1 MLYDIFLKPY
11 ESYSLLFIILE
22 AIAAVFG
29 IMSVWYARRNS
40 ILVYPTGIIS
50 TAMYVYILFV
60 GGVYGDAVI
69 NIYYTAMSVYGWYTW
84 AHMRCGEEKM
94 PITLLGKKTWAF
106 TVGFTA
112 GNFCLLGH
120 VSYGAQEIGKLGFLD
135 SMRRYLHRSVCL
147 QGA

>member
-1 MLYDIFLKPY
+1 MIELSCVIYKLLYDIFLKPY

-69 NIYYTAMSVYGWYTW
+69 NIYYTAMSVY
-84 AHMRCGEEKM
+84 R
-94 PITLLGKKTWAF
+94 
-106 TVGFTA
+106 
-112 GNFCLLGH
+112 
-120 VSYGAQEIGKLGFLD
+120 
-135 SMRRYLHRSVCL
+135 
-147 QGA
+147 